1 MRVPLGTSPVV
12 DITLGEKGGEAGCTL
27 AISGKRVQ
35 RATASGAF
43 GRSICTTG
51 EPPHPRSIRKPLKW
65 AGDAGLPRRG
75 QGRD

>member
-1 MRVPLGTSPVV
+1 MKNAELPWKKTVRVPLGTPPVV

-43 GRSICTTG
+43 GRSTCTTG
-51 EPPHPRSIRKPLKW
+51 EPPTPEASASP
-65 AGDAGLPRRG
+65 
-75 QGRD
+75 